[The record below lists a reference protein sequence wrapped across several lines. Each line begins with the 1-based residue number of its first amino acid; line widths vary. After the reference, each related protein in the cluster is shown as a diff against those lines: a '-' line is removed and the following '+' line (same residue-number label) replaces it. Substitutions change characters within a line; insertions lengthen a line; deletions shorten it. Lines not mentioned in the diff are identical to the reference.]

1 MSIVNTV
8 ARFFNRKPKK
18 DEVDCKPEILQR
30 KQHGISR
37 RLLSENALKVLY
49 RLNKAGYDAYLVGGC
64 VRDSML
70 GAHPKDF
77 DVATNATPEQVNS
90 LFRNSRLIGRRFK
103 LVHVLFGREVIE
115 VATFRTSPKEE
126 HNSQQ
131 AKTGE
136 QGMILRDNVYGSIDD
151 DAMRR
156 DFTINAMYYC
166 VKDFSVHSYA
176 NGYQDVQDKLIR
188 LMGDPETRYREDPV
202 RMLRAIRFAGKL
214 DFEIEHETKAPI
226 KMMAPLME
234 QIPAARLFEEV
245 LKLFLS
251 GNALVT
257 YRLLREYKLFGEL
270 FPLTEQCVAGDEFA
284 ARFIEQTMINTDTRI
299 QSGKSVTPYYFFAA
313 LLWPSLQRIQA
324 EFLEQGIPPQP
335 ALHKAASRVIEQQV
349 RRTAIP
355 KRFTIPM
362 KEIWDMQARLEKKK
376 GKKASEAAEH
386 PRFRAS
392 YDFVLLREQCGEN
405 LKGLGNWWTRYQDS
419 DEYKTIAANRQPEER
434 KFKKRRPRRNNR
446 GTPNDRNKNNDRP
459 RSRRTES

>member
-8 ARFFNRKPKK
+8 ARLFNRKGKK
-18 DEVDCKPEILQR
+18 ADNNIKPQILQR
-30 KQHGISR
+30 NEHGISR

-49 RLNKAGYDAYLVGGC
+49 RLNKEGYDAFLVGGC

-77 DVATNATPEQVNS
+77 DVATNATPEQVNQ

-131 AKTGE
+131 AKTGDS
-136 QGMILRDNVYGSIDD
+136 GMILRDNVYGNIGD

-176 NGYQDVQDKLIR
+176 NGYQDAQDKLIR

-214 DFEIEHETKAPI
+214 DFEIEHDTKAPI

-234 QIPAARLFEEV
+234 QIPAPRLFEEV

-270 FPLTEQCVAGDEFA
+270 FPLTEQCVANDDFA
-284 ARFIEQTMINTDTRI
+284 ARFVEQTMINTDTRI

-313 LLWPSLQRIQA
+313 LLWPSLQRVQA
-324 EFLEQGIPPQP
+324 EFLEQGLPPQP
-335 ALHKAASRVIEQQV
+335 ALHKAANRVIEQQLK
-349 RRTAIP
+349 RTSIP

-376 GKKASEAAEH
+376 GKKAAEAAESN
-386 PRFRAS
+386 RFRAA

-405 LKGLGNWWTRYQDS
+405 LKGLGNWWTNYQET
-419 DEYKTIAANRQPEER
+419 DEYKEVAANRKPEER
-434 KFKKRRPRRNNR
+434 HVKKRRPRRTDR
-446 GTPNDRNKNNDRP
+446 GTPNGRQ
-459 RSRRTES
+459 RSRRPE

>member
-8 ARFFNRKPKK
+8 ARFFPSLKGSRKAKK
-18 DEVDCKPEILQR
+18 ADQNSKPQILQR
-30 KQHGISR
+30 NEHGISR
-37 RLLSENALKVLY
+37 RQLSENALKVLY
-49 RLNKAGYDAYLVGGC
+49 RLNKAGYQAYLVGGC

-77 DVATNATPEQVNS
+77 DVATSATPEQVNQ

-126 HNSQQ
+126 HNSNQ
-131 AKTGE
+131 AKTGDS
-136 QGMILRDNVYGSIDD
+136 GMILRDNVYGTIDD

-156 DFTINAMYYC
+156 DFTINAMYYA
-166 VKDFSVHSYA
+166 VDDFTVLSYA
-176 NGYQDVQDKLIR
+176 GGYQDAQDKLIR

-214 DFEIEHETKAPI
+214 DFEIEHSTKAPI
-226 KMMAPLME
+226 EMMAPLME
-234 QIPAARLFEEV
+234 QIPAPRLFEEV

-270 FPLTEQCVAGDEFA
+270 FPLTEQCVADDEFA
-284 ARFIEQTMINTDTRI
+284 SRFVEQTMINTDTRI

-335 ALHKAASRVIEQQV
+335 ALHKAASRVIEQQLK
-349 RRTAIP
+349 RTSIP

-362 KEIWDMQARLEKKK
+362 KEIWDMQSRLEKKR
-376 GKKASEAAEH
+376 GKKASEVAESN
-386 PRFRAS
+386 RFRAA
-392 YDFVLLREQCGEN
+392 YDFVLLREQCGED
-405 LKGLGNWWTRYQDS
+405 LKGLGDWWTRYQDS
-419 DEYKTIAANRQPEER
+419 DEYKEVAANRKPEER
-434 KFKKRRPRRNNR
+434 HTKKRRPRRTDR
-446 GTPNDRNKNNDRP
+446 GTPNGRQ
-459 RSRRTES
+459 RSRRSE

>member
-8 ARFFNRKPKK
+8 ARFFNRNTKK
-18 DEVDCKPEILQR
+18 TEEECKPEILQR

-37 RLLSENALKVLY
+37 RQLSENALKVLY
-49 RLNKAGYDAYLVGGC
+49 RLNKEGYQAYLVGGC

-77 DVATNATPEQVNS
+77 DVATNATPEQVNQ

-131 AKTGE
+131 AKTGDS
-136 QGMILRDNVYGSIDD
+136 GMILRDNVYGSIDD

-156 DFTINAMYYC
+156 DFTINAMYYA
-166 VKDFSVHSYA
+166 VNDFTVHSYA
-176 NGYQDVQDKLIR
+176 NGYQDAQDKLIR

-202 RMLRAIRFAGKL
+202 RMLRAIRFAAKL

-234 QIPAARLFEEV
+234 QIPAPRLFEEV

-270 FPLTEQCVAGDEFA
+270 FPLTEQCVANDEFA
-284 ARFIEQTMINTDTRI
+284 ARFVEQTMINTDTRI

-313 LLWPSLQRIQA
+313 LLWPSLQRVQA
-324 EFLEQGIPPQP
+324 EFLEQGLPPQP
-335 ALHKAASRVIEQQV
+335 ALHKAANRVIEQQLK
-349 RRTAIP
+349 RTSIP

-376 GKKASEAAEH
+376 GKKAAEAAESN
-386 PRFRAS
+386 RFRAA

-405 LKGLGNWWTRYQDS
+405 LRGLGKWWTGYQES
-419 DEYKTIAANRQPEER
+419 EEYKEIAANRKPDER
-434 KFKKRRPRRNNR
+434 HTKKRRPRRTNR
-446 GTPNDRNKNNDRP
+446 GSANDRQ
-459 RSRRTES
+459 RSRRPEA

>member
-8 ARFFNRKPKK
+8 ARFFPSLIGGRKAKNA
-18 DEVDCKPEILQR
+18 DNEIKPQILQR
-30 KQHGISR
+30 KEHGISR
-37 RLLSENALKVLY
+37 RQLSENALKVLY
-49 RLNKAGYDAYLVGGC
+49 RLNNAGYQAYLVGGC

-77 DVATNATPEQVNS
+77 DVATSATPEQVNQ

-126 HNSQQ
+126 HNSNQ
-131 AKTGE
+131 ASTGDS
-136 QGMILRDNVYGSIDD
+136 GMILRDNVYGNIDD

-156 DFTINAMYYC
+156 DFTINAMYYA
-166 VKDFSVHSYA
+166 VDDFTVLSYA
-176 NGYQDVQDKLIR
+176 GGYQDAQDKLIR

-214 DFEIEHETKAPI
+214 NFEIEHKTKAPI
-226 KMMAPLME
+226 EMMAPLME
-234 QIPAARLFEEV
+234 QIPAPRLFEEV

-270 FPLTEQCVAGDEFA
+270 FPLTEQCVADDEYA
-284 ARFIEQTMINTDTRI
+284 ARFVEQTMINTDTRI

-313 LLWPSLQRIQA
+313 LLWPSLQRVQA

-335 ALHKAASRVIEQQV
+335 SLHKAASRVIEQQLK
-349 RRTAIP
+349 RTSIP

-362 KEIWDMQARLEKKK
+362 KEIWDMQSRLERKR
-376 GKKASEAAEH
+376 GKKAAEAAESN
-386 PRFRAS
+386 RFRAA

-405 LKGLGNWWTRYQDS
+405 LKGLGDWWTQYQET
-419 DEYKTIAANRQPEER
+419 DEYRDVAANRKPEER
-434 KFKKRRPRRNNR
+434 HTKKRRPRRTDR
-446 GTPNDRNKNNDRP
+446 GTPNGRQ
-459 RSRRTES
+459 RSRNPES

>member
-8 ARFFNRKPKK
+8 ARFFPSLKGSRKAKK
-18 DEVDCKPEILQR
+18 ADQNSKPQILQR
-30 KQHGISR
+30 NEHGISR
-37 RLLSENALKVLY
+37 RQLSENALKVLY
-49 RLNKAGYDAYLVGGC
+49 RLNTAGYQAYLVGGC

-77 DVATNATPEQVNS
+77 DVATSATPEQVNQ

-126 HNSQQ
+126 HNSNQ
-131 AKTGE
+131 AQTGDS
-136 QGMILRDNVYGSIDD
+136 GMILRDNVYGTIDD

-156 DFTINAMYYC
+156 DFTINAMYYA
-166 VKDFSVHSYA
+166 VDDFTVLSYA
-176 NGYQDVQDKLIR
+176 GGYQDAQDKLIR

-214 DFEIEHETKAPI
+214 DFEIEHSTKAPI
-226 KMMAPLME
+226 EMMAPLME
-234 QIPAARLFEEV
+234 QIPAPRLFEEV

-270 FPLTEQCVAGDEFA
+270 FPLTEQCVADDDFA
-284 ARFIEQTMINTDTRI
+284 SRFVEQTMINTDTRI

-313 LLWPSLQRIQA
+313 LLWPSLQRVQA

-335 ALHKAASRVIEQQV
+335 ALHKAASRVIEQQLQ
-349 RRTAIP
+349 RTSIP

-362 KEIWDMQARLEKKK
+362 KEIWDMQSRLERKR
-376 GKKASEAAEH
+376 GKKASEAAESN
-386 PRFRAS
+386 RFRAA
-392 YDFVLLREQCGEN
+392 YDFVLLREQCGED
-405 LKGLGNWWTRYQDS
+405 LKGLGDWWTTYQDS
-419 DEYKTIAANRQPEER
+419 DEYKEVAANRKPEER
-434 KFKKRRPRRNNR
+434 HTKKRRPRRTDR
-446 GTPNDRNKNNDRP
+446 GTPNGRQ
-459 RSRRTES
+459 RSRRPE

>member
-8 ARFFNRKPKK
+8 ARFFPSLMGGRKAKNANK
-18 DEVDCKPEILQR
+18 EIKPQTLQR
-30 KQHGISR
+30 KEHGISR
-37 RLLSENALKVLY
+37 RQLSENALKVLY
-49 RLNKAGYDAYLVGGC
+49 RLNNAGYQAYLVGGC

-77 DVATNATPEQVNS
+77 DVATNATPEQVNQ

-126 HNSQQ
+126 HNSNQ
-131 AKTGE
+131 AQTGDS
-136 QGMILRDNVYGSIDD
+136 GMILRDNVYGTIDD

-156 DFTINAMYYC
+156 DFTINAMYYA
-166 VKDFSVHSYA
+166 VDDFTVLSYA
-176 NGYQDVQDKLIR
+176 GGYQDAQDKLIR

-214 DFEIEHETKAPI
+214 DFEIEQETKAPI

-234 QIPAARLFEEV
+234 QIPAPRLFEEV

-270 FPLTEQCVAGDEFA
+270 FPLTEQCVADDEFA
-284 ARFIEQTMINTDTRI
+284 ARFVEQTMINTDARI
-299 QSGKSVTPYYFFAA
+299 QAGKSVTPYYFFAA
-313 LLWPSLQRIQA
+313 LLWPSLQRVQA

-335 ALHKAASRVIEQQV
+335 SLHKAASRVIEQQLK
-349 RRTAIP
+349 RTSIP

-362 KEIWDMQARLEKKK
+362 KEIWDMQSRLERKR
-376 GKKASEAAEH
+376 GKKAAEAAESN
-386 PRFRAS
+386 RFRAA
-392 YDFVLLREQCGEN
+392 YDFVLLREQCGED
-405 LKGLGNWWTRYQDS
+405 LKGLGNWWTHYQET
-419 DEYKTIAANRQPEER
+419 DEYKAVAANRQPEER
-434 KFKKRRPRRNNR
+434 HTKKRRPRRTNR
-446 GTPNDRNKNNDRP
+446 GTPNDRQ
-459 RSRRTES
+459 RSRNPEP

>member
-8 ARFFNRKPKK
+8 ARFFTRKAKNT
-18 DEVDCKPEILQR
+18 DNDIKPQILQR
-30 KQHGISR
+30 NEHGISR
-37 RLLSENALKVLY
+37 RQLSENALKVLY
-49 RLNKAGYDAYLVGGC
+49 RLNKAGYQAYLVGGC

-77 DVATNATPEQVNS
+77 DVATNATPEQVNQ

-126 HNSQQ
+126 HNSNQ
-131 AKTGE
+131 AKTGDS
-136 QGMILRDNVYGSIDD
+136 GMILRDNVYGNIDD

-156 DFTINAMYYC
+156 DFTINAMYYA
-166 VKDFSVHSYA
+166 VDDFTVLSYA
-176 NGYQDVQDKLIR
+176 NGYQDAQDKLIR

-214 DFEIEHETKAPI
+214 DFTIEAKTEAPI

-234 QIPAARLFEEV
+234 QIPAPRLFEEV

-270 FPLTEQCVAGDEFA
+270 FPLTEQCVANDEYA
-284 ARFIEQTMINTDTRI
+284 ARFVEQTMINTDSRI

-313 LLWPSLQRIQA
+313 LLWPSLQRVHA
-324 EFLEQGIPPQP
+324 EFLEQNIPPQP
-335 ALHKAASRVIEQQV
+335 ALHKAANRVIEQQLK
-349 RRTAIP
+349 RTSIP

-362 KEIWDMQARLEKKK
+362 KEIWDMQSRLEKKK
-376 GKKASEAAEH
+376 GKKAFEAAES

-392 YDFVLLREQCGEN
+392 YDFVLLREQCGEK
-405 LKGLGNWWTRYQDS
+405 LKGLGKWWTDYQET
-419 DEYKTIAANRQPEER
+419 DEYKQIAANRKPEER
-434 KFKKRRPRRNNR
+434 HFKKRRPRRSDR
-446 GTPNDRNKNNDRP
+446 GTPNDRQ
-459 RSRRTES
+459 RSRRPES

>member
-1 MSIVNTV
+1 MSIVKTV
-8 ARFFNRKPKK
+8 ARLFNRKAKNT
-18 DEVDCKPEILQR
+18 DNEIKPQILQR
-30 KQHGISR
+30 NEHGISR
-37 RLLSENALKVLY
+37 RQLSENALKVLY
-49 RLNKAGYDAYLVGGC
+49 RLNNAGYQAYLVGGC

-77 DVATNATPEQVNS
+77 DVATSATPEQVNQ

-126 HNSQQ
+126 HNSNQ
-131 AKTGE
+131 AKTGDS
-136 QGMILRDNVYGSIDD
+136 GMILRDNVYGNIGD

-156 DFTINAMYYC
+156 DFTINAMYYA
-166 VKDFSVHSYA
+166 VDDFTVHSYA
-176 NGYQDVQDKLIR
+176 NGYQDAQDKLIR

-214 DFEIEHETKAPI
+214 NFEIEHTTKAPI

-234 QIPAARLFEEV
+234 QIPAPRLFEEV

-270 FPLTEQCVAGDEFA
+270 FPLTEQCVADDEFA
-284 ARFIEQTMINTDTRI
+284 ARFVEQTMINTDTRI

-313 LLWPSLQRIQA
+313 LLWPSLQRVQA
-324 EFLEQGIPPQP
+324 EFLEQGMPPQP
-335 ALHKAASRVIEQQV
+335 ALHKAASRVIEQQLK
-349 RRTAIP
+349 RTSIP

-362 KEIWDMQARLEKKK
+362 KEIWDMQSRLERKK
-376 GKKASEAAEH
+376 GKNASEAAESN
-386 PRFRAS
+386 RFRAA

-405 LKGLGNWWTRYQDS
+405 LRGLGDWWTQYQET
-419 DEYKTIAANRQPEER
+419 DEYTEVAANRLPEER
-434 KFKKRRPRRNNR
+434 HTKKRRPRRTDR
-446 GTPNDRNKNNDRP
+446 GTPNGRQ
-459 RSRRTES
+459 RSRNPES

>member
-8 ARFFNRKPKK
+8 ARLFNRKAKK
-18 DEVDCKPEILQR
+18 ANDDCKPEILQR
-30 KQHGISR
+30 KEHGISR
-37 RLLSENALKVLY
+37 RQLSENALKVLY
-49 RLNKAGYDAYLVGGC
+49 RLNTAGYQAYLVGGC

-77 DVATNATPEQVNS
+77 DVATSATPEQVNQ

-131 AKTGE
+131 AKTGDS
-136 QGMILRDNVYGSIDD
+136 GMILRDNVYGTIDD

-156 DFTINAMYYC
+156 DFTINAMYYA
-166 VKDFSVHSYA
+166 VDDFTVRSYA
-176 NGYQDVQDKLIR
+176 NGYQDAKSKLIR

-202 RMLRAIRFAGKL
+202 RMLRAIRFAAKL
-214 DFEIEHETKAPI
+214 DFSIEEKTEAPI
-226 KMMAPLME
+226 KVMAPLMG
-234 QIPAARLFEEV
+234 QIPAPRLFEEV

-257 YRLLREYKLFGEL
+257 YRLLREYRLFGEL
-270 FPLTEQCVAGDEFA
+270 FPLTEQCVADDEFA
-284 ARFIEQTMINTDTRI
+284 ARFVEQTMINTDTRI

-313 LLWPSLQRIQA
+313 LLWPSLQRVQE

-335 ALHKAASRVIEQQV
+335 ALHKAASRVIEQQLV
-349 RRTAIP
+349 RTSIP

-362 KEIWDMQARLEKKK
+362 KEIWDMQSRFEKKK
-376 GKKASEAAEH
+376 GKKAGEVAESN
-386 PRFRAS
+386 RFRAA
-392 YDFVLLREQCGEN
+392 YDFILLREQCGEN
-405 LKGLGNWWTRYQDS
+405 LKGLGNWWTKYQET
-419 DEYKTIAANRQPEER
+419 DEYKDIAANRKPEER
-434 KFKKRRPRRNNR
+434 HTKKRRPRRTNR
-446 GTPNDRNKNNDRP
+446 GTPNDRQRAR
-459 RSRRTES
+459 RSEP

>member
-8 ARFFNRKPKK
+8 ARFFNRNTKK
-18 DEVDCKPEILQR
+18 TEEECKPEILQR

-37 RLLSENALKVLY
+37 RQLSENALKVLY
-49 RLNKAGYDAYLVGGC
+49 RLNKEGYQAYLVGGC

-77 DVATNATPEQVNS
+77 DVATNATPEQVNQ

-131 AKTGE
+131 AKTGDS
-136 QGMILRDNVYGSIDD
+136 GMILRDNVYGSIDD

-156 DFTINAMYYC
+156 DFTINAMYYA
-166 VKDFSVHSYA
+166 VNDFTVHSYA
-176 NGYQDVQDKLIR
+176 NGYQDAQDKLIR

-202 RMLRAIRFAGKL
+202 RMLRAIRFAAKL

-234 QIPAARLFEEV
+234 QIPAPRLFEEV

-270 FPLTEQCVAGDEFA
+270 FPLTEQCVANDEFA
-284 ARFIEQTMINTDTRI
+284 ARFVEQTMINTDTRI

-313 LLWPSLQRIQA
+313 LLWPSLQRVQA
-324 EFLEQGIPPQP
+324 EFLEQGLPPQP
-335 ALHKAASRVIEQQV
+335 ALHKAANRVIEQQLK
-349 RRTAIP
+349 RTSIP

-376 GKKASEAAEH
+376 GKKAGEAAESN
-386 PRFRAS
+386 RFRAA

-405 LKGLGNWWTRYQDS
+405 LRGLGKWWTGYQES
-419 DEYKTIAANRQPEER
+419 EEYKEIAANRKPDER
-434 KFKKRRPRRNNR
+434 HTKKRRPRRTNR
-446 GTPNDRNKNNDRP
+446 GSANDRQ
-459 RSRRTES
+459 RSRRPEA

>member
-8 ARFFNRKPKK
+8 ARFFPSLIGGRKAKNA
-18 DEVDCKPEILQR
+18 DNEIKPQILQR
-30 KQHGISR
+30 KEHGISR
-37 RLLSENALKVLY
+37 RQLSENALKVLY
-49 RLNKAGYDAYLVGGC
+49 RLNNAGYQAYLVGGC

-77 DVATNATPEQVNS
+77 DVATSATPEQVNQ

-126 HNSQQ
+126 HNSNQ
-131 AKTGE
+131 ASTGDS
-136 QGMILRDNVYGSIDD
+136 GMILRDNVYGNIDD

-156 DFTINAMYYC
+156 DFTINAMYYA
-166 VKDFSVHSYA
+166 VDDFTVLSYA
-176 NGYQDVQDKLIR
+176 GGYQDAQDKLIR

-214 DFEIEHETKAPI
+214 NFEIEHKTKAPI
-226 KMMAPLME
+226 EMMAPLME
-234 QIPAARLFEEV
+234 QIPAPRLFEEV

-270 FPLTEQCVAGDEFA
+270 FPLTEQCVADDEYA
-284 ARFIEQTMINTDTRI
+284 ARFVEQTMINTDTRI

-313 LLWPSLQRIQA
+313 LLWPSLQRVQA

-335 ALHKAASRVIEQQV
+335 SLHKAASRVIEQQLK
-349 RRTAIP
+349 RTSIP

-362 KEIWDMQARLEKKK
+362 KEIWDMQSRLERKR
-376 GKKASEAAEH
+376 GKKAAEAAESN
-386 PRFRAS
+386 RFRAA

-405 LKGLGNWWTRYQDS
+405 LKGLGNWWTEYQET
-419 DEYKTIAANRQPEER
+419 DEYKEVAANRKPEER
-434 KFKKRRPRRNNR
+434 HTKKRRPRRTDR
-446 GTPNDRNKNNDRP
+446 GTPNGRQ
-459 RSRRTES
+459 RSRNPES

>member
-8 ARFFNRKPKK
+8 ARLFNRKAKK
-18 DEVDCKPEILQR
+18 ADLDCKPEILQR
-30 KQHGISR
+30 KEHGISR
-37 RLLSENALKVLY
+37 RQLSENALKVLY
-49 RLNKAGYDAYLVGGC
+49 RLNNAGYQAYLVGGC

-77 DVATNATPEQVNS
+77 DVATNATPEQVNQ

-131 AKTGE
+131 AQTGDS
-136 QGMILRDNVYGSIDD
+136 GMILRDNVYGTIDD

-156 DFTINAMYYC
+156 DFTINAMYYS
-166 VKDFSVHSYA
+166 VDDFTVRSYA
-176 NGYQDVQDKLIR
+176 NGYQDAQNKLIR

-202 RMLRAIRFAGKL
+202 RMLRAIRFAAKL
-214 DFEIEHETKAPI
+214 DFSIEEKTEAPI
-226 KMMAPLME
+226 KAMAPLMG
-234 QIPAARLFEEV
+234 QIPAPRLFEEV

-270 FPLTEQCVAGDEFA
+270 FPLTEQCVADDELA
-284 ARFIEQTMINTDTRI
+284 ARFVEQTMINTDTRI
-299 QSGKSVTPYYFFAA
+299 QAGKSVTPYYFFAA
-313 LLWPSLQRIQA
+313 LLWPSLQRVQA

-335 ALHKAASRVIEQQV
+335 ALHKAASRVIEQQLV
-349 RRTAIP
+349 RTSIP

-362 KEIWDMQARLEKKK
+362 KEIWDMQSRFERKK
-376 GKKASEAAEH
+376 GKKASEVAESN
-386 PRFRAS
+386 RFRAA
-392 YDFVLLREQCGEN
+392 YDFILLREQCGEN
-405 LKGLGNWWTRYQDS
+405 LKGLGNWWTRYQES
-419 DEYKTIAANRQPEER
+419 DEYKEIAANRKPEER
-434 KFKKRRPRRNNR
+434 HTKKRRPRRTNR
-446 GTPNDRNKNNDRP
+446 GTPNDRQRA
-459 RSRRTES
+459 RRTES

>member
-8 ARFFNRKPKK
+8 ARLFNRKGKK
-18 DEVDCKPEILQR
+18 ADNNIKPQILQR
-30 KQHGISR
+30 NEHGISR

-49 RLNKAGYDAYLVGGC
+49 RLNKEGYDAFLVGGC

-77 DVATNATPEQVNS
+77 DVATNATPEQVNQ

-115 VATFRTSPKEE
+115 VATFRTLPKEE

-131 AKTGE
+131 AKTGDS
-136 QGMILRDNVYGSIDD
+136 GMILRDNVYGNIGD

-176 NGYQDVQDKLIR
+176 NGYQDAQDKLIR

-214 DFEIEHETKAPI
+214 DFEIEHDTKAPI

-234 QIPAARLFEEV
+234 QIPAPRLFEEV

-270 FPLTEQCVAGDEFA
+270 FPLTEQCVANDDFA
-284 ARFIEQTMINTDTRI
+284 ARFVEQTMINTDTRI

-313 LLWPSLQRIQA
+313 LLWPSLQRVQA
-324 EFLEQGIPPQP
+324 EFLEQGLPPQP
-335 ALHKAASRVIEQQV
+335 ALHKAANRVIEQQLK
-349 RRTAIP
+349 RTSIP

-376 GKKASEAAEH
+376 GKKAAEAAESN
-386 PRFRAS
+386 RFRAA

-405 LKGLGNWWTRYQDS
+405 LKGLGNWWTNYQET
-419 DEYKTIAANRQPEER
+419 DEYKEVAANRKPEER
-434 KFKKRRPRRNNR
+434 HVKKRRPRRTDR
-446 GTPNDRNKNNDRP
+446 GTPNGRQ
-459 RSRRTES
+459 RSRRPE

>member
-8 ARFFNRKPKK
+8 ARFFPSLMGGRKAKNA
-18 DEVDCKPEILQR
+18 DNEIKPQILQR
-30 KQHGISR
+30 KEHGISR
-37 RLLSENALKVLY
+37 RQLSENALKVLY
-49 RLNKAGYDAYLVGGC
+49 RLNNAGYQAYLVGGC

-77 DVATNATPEQVNS
+77 DVATSATPEQVNQ

-126 HNSQQ
+126 HNSNQ
-131 AKTGE
+131 AQTGDS
-136 QGMILRDNVYGSIDD
+136 GMILRDNVYGNIDD

-156 DFTINAMYYC
+156 DFTINAMYYA
-166 VKDFSVHSYA
+166 VDDFTVLSYA
-176 NGYQDVQDKLIR
+176 GGYQDAQDKLIR

-214 DFEIEHETKAPI
+214 DFEIEHKTKAPI
-226 KMMAPLME
+226 EMMAPLME
-234 QIPAARLFEEV
+234 QIPAPRLFEEV

-270 FPLTEQCVAGDEFA
+270 FPLTEQCVADDDYA
-284 ARFIEQTMINTDTRI
+284 ARFVEQTMINTDTRI
-299 QSGKSVTPYYFFAA
+299 QAGKSVTPYYFFAA
-313 LLWPSLQRIQA
+313 LLWPSLQRVQA

-335 ALHKAASRVIEQQV
+335 ALHKAASRVIEQQLK
-349 RRTAIP
+349 RTSIP

-362 KEIWDMQARLEKKK
+362 KEIWDMQSRLERKR
-376 GKKASEAAEH
+376 GKKAAEAAESN
-386 PRFRAS
+386 RFRAA

-405 LKGLGNWWTRYQDS
+405 LKGLGDWWTQYQET
-419 DEYKTIAANRQPEER
+419 DEYKEVAANRQPEER
-434 KFKKRRPRRNNR
+434 HTKKRRPRRTDR
-446 GTPNDRNKNNDRP
+446 GTPNGRQ
-459 RSRRTES
+459 RSRNPES